1 MRKKNTDDIE
11 KGDIV
16 EVSPVA
22 ESQEAFKGKA
32 VRIQEYETVLRPVES
47 TGGVSVLGIN
57 INHRKDRF
65 MVLVGEGKRKR
76 SEAYL
81 IKSIEVYDPN
91 VNSAEDLNAEEI
103 LEVKN
108 VVGGGEISLTDLDEV
123 RSRITDRRPEEEV
136 WFDDQDGGL
145 NFEPDDGPVITIHE
159 SGSYLIRSDSKVQM
173 LLADKLLLDI
183 LGEDIVE
190 SEIEVANLVGK
201 FELGFSIDLR
211 IVNDNIEE
219 DVDVTVDYNECVF
232 PGLRYS
238 NDNFSSNFLLYPN
251 GTVVVAGAE
260 NMDSMMDETD
270 CVCDML
276 CDIVFSS

>member
-1 MRKKNTDDIE
+1 MT
-11 KGDIV
+11 
-16 EVSPVA
+16 
-22 ESQEAFKGKA
+22 
-32 VRIQEYETVLRPVES
+32 LRPIES
-47 TGGVSVLGIN
+47 GGGADILGIN
-57 INHRKDRF
+57 INRRKSRF
-65 MVLVGEGKRKR
+65 RVLAREGNQRENK
-76 SEAYL
+76 AYSV
-81 IKSIEVYDPN
+81 KSIKVYNPN
-91 VNSAEDLNAEEI
+91 VKSAEDLVAEEI
-103 LEVKN
+103 LEVQN
-108 VVGGGEISLTDLDEV
+108 VVGKGVISLTNLEEV
-123 RSRITDRRPEEEV
+123 KSLIMDRRSDGEV
-136 WFDDQDGGL
+136 WFDDHDGGL
-145 NFEPDDGPVITIHE
+145 NFEPDDGPTITIYE

-201 FELGFSIDLR
+201 FELGFSIDLS

-260 NMDSMMDETD
+260 NMDSMMEETD